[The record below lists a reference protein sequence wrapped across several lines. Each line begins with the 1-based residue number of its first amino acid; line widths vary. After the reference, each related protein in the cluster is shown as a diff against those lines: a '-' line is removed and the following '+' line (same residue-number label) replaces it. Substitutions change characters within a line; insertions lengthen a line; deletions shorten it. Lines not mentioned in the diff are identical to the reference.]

1 MRQIEPTSDEH
12 LQALGD
18 LLDVAVKTLGLKSVE
33 AAVVWKRKI
42 EGAKEI
48 KEDKK
53 TDKKKLKGV

>member
-1 MRQIEPTSDEH
+1 MRRIDSSDDE
-12 LQALGD
+12 LQVLGV
-18 LLDVAVKTLGLKSVE
+18 LLDAAVKYLGLSGVE
-33 AAVVWKRKI
+33 NAVVWKRKI